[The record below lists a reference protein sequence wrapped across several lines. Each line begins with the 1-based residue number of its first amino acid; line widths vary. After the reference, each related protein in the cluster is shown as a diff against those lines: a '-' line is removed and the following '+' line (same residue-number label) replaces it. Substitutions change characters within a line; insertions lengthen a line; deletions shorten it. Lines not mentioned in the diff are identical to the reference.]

1 MAKPVLGKS
10 VRSDWFLLGRDFA
23 RRTVSMETVQDVYFC
38 FGVKPATSKFA
49 ITTAKKKV
57 WTLSFF
63 IAKLPEK
70 AKKIEIL
77 LSFQRWMK
85 KTNILR
91 ASSVLSWTS
100 GNFWLRNWN
109 GHYRKS
115 GGHRRFYQPTEKCKH
130 KQEDG
135 YWYEHSSPLHGS
147 YWYEKWEN
155 WKLTWVRAW
164 PPFVEIFLERTQE
177 KWRRVRAS
185 NSFQFLVKY
194 TGILKWEEISI

>member
-23 RRTVSMETVQDVYFC
+23 RRTVSMETVQERYFC

-49 ITTAKKKV
+49 ITTAKKKK

-91 ASSVLSWTS
+91 ASSVLS
-100 GNFWLRNWN
+100 
-109 GHYRKS
+109 
-115 GGHRRFYQPTEKCKH
+115 
-130 KQEDG
+130 
-135 YWYEHSSPLHGS
+135 
-147 YWYEKWEN
+147 
-155 WKLTWVRAW
+155 
-164 PPFVEIFLERTQE
+164 
-177 KWRRVRAS
+177 
-185 NSFQFLVKY
+185 
-194 TGILKWEEISI
+194 

>member
-1 MAKPVLGKS
+1 MRRNSKKIYYMAKPVLGKS

-23 RRTVSMETVQDVYFC
+23 VRTVSMETVQAVYFC
-38 FGVKPATSKFA
+38 FELSRQIQNLQP
-49 ITTAKKKV
+49 KKRKKM

-70 AKKIEIL
+70 AKKIEVL

-147 YWYEKWEN
+147 
-155 WKLTWVRAW
+155 
-164 PPFVEIFLERTQE
+164 
-177 KWRRVRAS
+177 
-185 NSFQFLVKY
+185 
-194 TGILKWEEISI
+194 

>member
-1 MAKPVLGKS
+1 MHINKGNPLFAREPTRNSRGTHQRGLSFNIVYYSFLRTLVCRLFIRPFFFLVPTQYRQLCRLPKTRLIRGIYYMAKPVLGKS

-23 RRTVSMETVQDVYFC
+23 RRTVSMETVQERYFC

-70 AKKIEIL
+70 AKKIEVL

-91 ASSVLSWTS
+91 ASSVLS
-100 GNFWLRNWN
+100 
-109 GHYRKS
+109 
-115 GGHRRFYQPTEKCKH
+115 
-130 KQEDG
+130 
-135 YWYEHSSPLHGS
+135 
-147 YWYEKWEN
+147 
-155 WKLTWVRAW
+155 
-164 PPFVEIFLERTQE
+164 
-177 KWRRVRAS
+177 
-185 NSFQFLVKY
+185 
-194 TGILKWEEISI
+194 